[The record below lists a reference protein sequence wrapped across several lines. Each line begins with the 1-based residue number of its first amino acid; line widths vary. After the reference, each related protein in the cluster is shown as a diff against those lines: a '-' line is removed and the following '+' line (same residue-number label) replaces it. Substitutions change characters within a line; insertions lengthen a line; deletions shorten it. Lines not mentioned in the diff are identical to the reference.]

1 MEHYLDFE
9 DKIATLEAQIKDLVE
24 SNEKGLDVE
33 KEIASLNEKY
43 YKLLQKTYE
52 NLTPWQKLQVA
63 RHQDRPHT
71 VDYIDALFTDF
82 ILLAGDRLFAEDEAI
97 IAGIARFQGRSVMI
111 IGIEKGCDL
120 ESRIKHNFGMPKPE
134 GYRKAQRL
142 MKLADHLNLPI
153 ITFVDTSGA
162 YPGQEAEERGQ
173 GEAIARSISVSLEV
187 STPII
192 SIIIGEGG
200 SGGAIAIALG
210 DTIMMLEHAI
220 YSVISPEGCASILW
234 RNIQMAEE
242 AAKQLGITAD
252 ILLQFGIID
261 KIIKEPFGGAHRDK
275 KATFK
280 SVIKEINIALTR
292 LESLKPED
300 RKKMKL
306 DKLLKIGKLQ

>member
-9 DKIATLEAQIKDLVE
+9 DKIATLEAKIKDLVE
-24 SNEKGLDVE
+24 GNEKGLDVE
-33 KEIASLNEKY
+33 KEIASLNDKY

-71 VDYIDALFTDF
+71 LDYIDALFNDF
-82 ILLAGDRLFAEDEAI
+82 TLLAGDRLFAEDEAI

-142 MKLADHLNLPI
+142 MNLADHLGLPI

-173 GEAIARSISVSLEV
+173 GEAIARSIAVSLEV

-210 DTIMMLEHAI
+210 DKIMMLEHAI

-252 ILLQFGIID
+252 ILLEFGIID

-275 KATFK
+275 KTTFK
-280 SVIKEINIALTR
+280 NVAKEINIALTR

-306 DKLLKIGKLQ
+306 DKLLKIGKL

>member
-82 ILLAGDRLFAEDEAI
+82 TLLAGDRLFAEDEAI

-173 GEAIARSISVSLEV
+173 GEAIARSIAVSLEV

-280 SVIKEINIALTR
+280 NVIKEINIALTR

>member
-173 GEAIARSISVSLEV
+173 GEAIARSIAVSLEV

-280 SVIKEINIALTR
+280 NVIKEINIALTR

>member
-82 ILLAGDRLFAEDEAI
+82 TLLAGDRLFAEDEAI

-173 GEAIARSISVSLEV
+173 GEAIARSIAVSLEV

-280 SVIKEINIALTR
+280 NVIKEINIALTR

-306 DKLLKIGKLQ
+306 DKLLKIGQLQ